1 MSQYN
6 GRQNKKMEKR
16 ERRNKFRQAEQM
28 EPLPPMK
35 TFEQVSDSKIERALR
50 AKTETQAHYKIAI
63 EGNQLVFGLGPA
75 GTGKTH
81 ICTVMALKALL
92 NKQLGSIIIT
102 RPMVTAGKGAG
113 FLPGELEEKFAP
125 FFEPIRQIIQPIIG
139 ASHFENLIRNEKLIA
154 KPLDYIRG
162 QTFDNAF
169 VILDEAQN
177 STPEQMK
184 LFLTRIGEY
193 SKVVVNGDISQ
204 KDILGLSGL
213 EDAVNRLNG
222 VRNVEIIEFTEDDI
236 VRSGIVKD
244 ILMRYRNP

>member
-1 MSQYN
+1 MSQHN
-6 GRQNKKMEKR
+6 GRQNRNMEKR

-35 TFEQVSDSKIERALR
+35 TFEQVSHSKIERALI
-50 AKTETQAHYKIAI
+50 AKTEAQAHYKIAI

-92 NKQLGSIIIT
+92 DKDLGSIIIT

-139 ASHFENLIRNEKLIA
+139 QSHFENLIRNEKIIA

-193 SKVVVNGDISQ
+193 TKVVVNGDVSQ
-204 KDILGLSGL
+204 KDIIGLSGL
-213 EDAVNRLNG
+213 EDAASRLDG
-222 VRNVEIIEFTEDDI
+222 VKSVKLIEFTEDDI

-244 ILMRYRNP
+244 ILMRYRNS